1 MGEYKKNGF
10 SKREVVLL
18 CLFLLTALVL
28 IATVV
33 GNKWKITSGLFQ
45 DVYTFMTSVLCS
57 VLAAAVLPKVLQSSG
72 KGDIKN
78 IIQTEMENIMDKNNV
93 ASPIKVYTDTDDPNP
108 EFNDM
113 LNDSIMNSHNYT
125 YFSDRAM
132 FTVKRLYKDIDA
144 NSVITITVFVADI
157 RDDELFKSRKD
168 AYNGRER
175 MDSRYKSCRKLSTI
189 IKQEKKDIL
198 SSIYGLSQLRDK
210 FEISVYLHKEIPFIR
225 FEITDTLIIMTFLN
239 RISTGK
245 KHPTTLVYRNE
256 SIFKPNYE
264 EYVREIM
271 ERSYKMTDNDLTI
284 TGIMNLAKDAGID
297 CTEEEI
303 IKYYTGLISEQQ
315 GGA

>member
-1 MGEYKKNGF
+1 MDKYKKNGF

-18 CLFLLTALVL
+18 CLLLLTVLVL

-45 DVYTFMTSVLCS
+45 DVYTLITSVLCS
-57 VLAAAVLPKVLQSSG
+57 VLATAVLPSALQSSDTG
-72 KGDIKN
+72 YIKDI
-78 IIQTEMENIMDKNNV
+78 IRTEMENIMNKNSEV
-93 ASPIKVYTDTDDPNP
+93 SPIEIYTDTNDPNP

-113 LNDSIMNSHNYT
+113 LNDSIMHSHNYT

-144 NSVITITVFVADI
+144 NSAITITVFVADI
-157 RDDELFKSRKD
+157 RDDELFQSRKD

-175 MDSRYKSCRKLSTI
+175 MDPRYKSRRMLSSI
-189 IKQEKKDIL
+189 IEQEKKDIL

-210 FEISVYLHKEIPFIR
+210 FEISVYLHKEIPFVR
-225 FEITDTLIIMTFLN
+225 FEITDTLIVMTFLN

-264 EYVREIM
+264 EYVREIT
-271 ERSYKMTDNDLTI
+271 ERSYKLTDNDLTI
-284 TGIMNLAKDAGID
+284 TGIMSLAKDAGID

-303 IKYYTGLISEQQ
+303 TKYYTELTSEQQ